1 MEVLIQ
7 VSSCVPLLKVSLCY
21 HEELSPVKMC
31 FEGSGE
37 HMYHFHFKMYTKGWE
52 FFKLDGV
59 NGSMICYLF
68 HVDIFPFGITRL
80 NLIIT

>member
-7 VSSCVPLLKVSLCY
+7 VSSCVPLLKLSLCY
-21 HEELSPVKMC
+21 HEELSSVKMC

-37 HMYHFHFKMYTKGWE
+37 HIYNFHFKMYPRGWE

-59 NGSMICYLF
+59 NGNMICYLF
-68 HVDIFPFGITRL
+68 HVGIFSFGMTRL